1 MSADAD
7 IIEDALKRVMAAVP
21 GMTRELAA
29 QIEEQLRK
37 DWGGINV
44 TVKKRGSAWRE
55 KKQKARELIGVKS
68 PSELLAETGLS
79 RSTLYRCIGKGG
91 KNNE

>member
-21 GMTRELAA
+21 GLTRELAA
-29 QIEEQLRK
+29 QIEEQLRR
-37 DWGGINV
+37 DWGGSMI
-44 TVKKRGSAWRE
+44 TVKKRGSAWRM
-55 KKQKARELIGVKS
+55 KKEKARELIGIKS
-68 PSELLAETGLS
+68 PSELQAETGLS

-91 KNNE
+91 KKNE